1 MEGKYDGNVM
11 HDVSFLK
18 NGVRRS
24 YRKMDEMQGIIVDE
38 YLKTLKD
45 PNTWFRMS
53 FEQKFVADKILADVI
68 LNRGFISNQKAK
80 KDFTKFSGLWANVL
94 FHYGIGIENGL
105 KGVIVKNQPELINFV
120 IVENDVVL
128 LDIGGKA
135 SKNHDLYS
143 LANRAG
149 ILDKNLNLFKYDSDR
164 KLVKNVL
171 QHLTDNI
178 RWAARYPVPNNPSKV
193 FEMDDDVPHVCV
205 YGFHILDV
213 MKPIYGYFR
222 KLQDPNEEYED
233 YLEEYFKT
241 MEKEVENRIG
251 KAMDEP

>member
-1 MEGKYDGNVM
+1 
-11 HDVSFLK
+11 
-18 NGVRRS
+18 
-24 YRKMDEMQGIIVDE
+24 MDERKNIIVDE
-38 YLKTLKD
+38 YLKMLKD
-45 PNTWFRMS
+45 PNTWFGMA

-68 LNRGFISNQKAK
+68 LNRNFIRNQKAK
-80 KDFTKFSGLWANVL
+80 NNFTKFSGLWANAL

-105 KGVIVKNQPELINFV
+105 KGVIVKNQPELINFE

-193 FEMDDDVPHVCV
+193 FEIDDDVPHVCV

-213 MKPIYGYFR
+213 MMPIFSYFR
-222 KLQDPNEEYED
+222 RLQDPTEEYED

-241 MEKEVENRIG
+241 REKGVEERIG

>member
-1 MEGKYDGNVM
+1 
-11 HDVSFLK
+11 
-18 NGVRRS
+18 
-24 YRKMDEMQGIIVDE
+24 MDERKNIIVDE

-45 PNTWFRMS
+45 PNIWFRMA

-68 LNRGFISNQKAK
+68 LNRDFIRNQKAK
-80 KDFTKFSGLWANVL
+80 NDFTKFSGLWANAL

-105 KGVIVKNQPELINFV
+105 KGVIVKNQPELINV
-120 IVENDVVL
+120 EIVENDVVL
-128 LDIGGKA
+128 LDLGGKA

-213 MKPIYGYFR
+213 MMPIFSYFR
-222 KLQDPNEEYED
+222 RLQDPTEEYED

-241 MEKEVENRIG
+241 REKGVEERIG